1 MCFDSGREGGGE
13 RLERSCNVCALTA
26 VEKEVER
33 DLDEVVTC
41 VL

>member
-13 RLERSCNVCALTA
+13 RAGRSCNVCVLTA

-41 VL
+41 VF